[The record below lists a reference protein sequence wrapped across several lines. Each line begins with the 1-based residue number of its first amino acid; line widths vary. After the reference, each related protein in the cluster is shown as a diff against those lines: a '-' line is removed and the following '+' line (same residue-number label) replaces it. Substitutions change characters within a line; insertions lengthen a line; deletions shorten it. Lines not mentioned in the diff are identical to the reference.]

1 MPAPFPSSSAR
12 PTLIRFPEEEA
23 HRDQGRVVQV
33 LCDRLGGLSRREAA
47 KHVDDLFALMKEV
60 LGGGEKLKVSG
71 FGKFDLRDKHARPGR
86 NPQTGENIEISGR
99 RVVTFKASLMLRGRL
114 NSGDVAEDVGA
125 DEDWAGGVV
134 RRG

>member
-1 MPAPFPSSSAR
+1 VTKAE
-12 PTLIRFPEEEA
+12 I
-23 HRDQGRVVQV
+23 VQV
-33 LCDRLGGLSRREAA
+33 LGGLSRREAA

-114 NSGDVAEDVGA
+114 NSGDGAEDVGA